1 LKNLEYLMQNDAAS
15 LQKAETVNYLLLTV
29 LAWTYI
35 LAYFPVIK
43 SLVMAWSS
51 SDDYSHGFVIIP
63 LVVWLLWQ
71 NREFLA
77 GTHSMA
83 SWWGALI
90 VALSLV
96 LYLFAI
102 LAGIHTLAS
111 LSLITSLA
119 GIVIS
124 LFGYTLLRRTVF
136 PFSLLL
142 FMIPVPAQ
150 FLSAATVPLQ
160 LFVSAT
166 AAVAATMM
174 GIPIFREGNIIHL
187 PEQTLQVV
195 QACSGL
201 RSLTALLLLGA
212 VFAYLT
218 LRSNPLRWLLFLCA
232 VPVAV
237 AVNIFRV
244 LLIITAFY
252 YYSFDMTHGS
262 FHTIF
267 GLVVFLFAILLFL
280 SVKGVLSRWDRLT
293 G

>member
-1 LKNLEYLMQNDAAS
+1 MKYF
-15 LQKAETVNYLLLTV
+15 LLIV
-29 LAWTYI
+29 LVWAFI
-35 LAYFPVIK
+35 LVYFPVMK
-43 SLVMAWSS
+43 SLVTAWSS
-51 SDDYSHGFVIIP
+51 SDDYSHGFAIIP
-63 LVVWLLWQ
+63 LVVWLLWR

-90 VALSLV
+90 VAVSLV

-102 LAGIHTLAS
+102 LAGIQTLAS

-124 LFGYTLLRRTVF
+124 LFGYTLLRRNVF

-150 FLSAATVPLQ
+150 FFSAATVPLQ

-166 AAVAATMM
+166 AAAVATMM

-201 RSLTALLLLGA
+201 RSLTVLLLLGA
-212 VFAYLT
+212 VFAHLT
-218 LRSNPLRWLLFLCA
+218 LCSNPLRWLLFLCA

-237 AVNIFRV
+237 TVNIFRV
-244 LLIITAFY
+244 LLIITALY
-252 YYSFDMTHGS
+252 YYGFDMTHGS
-262 FHTIF
+262 LHTIF
-267 GLVVFLFAILLFL
+267 GMVVFLCAILLFI